1 MKIIILDYSVP
12 RVAIIKNVP
21 SEITSEQY
29 NTDKTVYNLE
39 SFLEQN
45 GFHCDNCS
53 WMITDD
59 DQCNEADILEF
70 HARAEHVNS
79 FDINTQD

>member
-29 NTDKTVYNLE
+29 NDDKAVYNLE

-45 GFHCDNCS
+45 GFH
-53 WMITDD
+53 
-59 DQCNEADILEF
+59 
-70 HARAEHVNS
+70 
-79 FDINTQD
+79 